1 MHNTKRMTPPPSF
14 SQVFAEL
21 QAERT
26 MSPLIARRVFDSI
39 LAGGWTP
46 VQIGAFLVSLEL
58 LGESGTILGVAAKA
72 MRARM
77 VELKHNLPLVFD
89 ICGTGGDGKNSVNVS
104 TGAAIIVAAAGVPVA
119 KHGNRA
125 ASSRAGAA
133 DVLGAL
139 GIPIEMPPASAL
151 EVLRACNIC
160 FLFAQEYH
168 PALKYAAGPRR
179 ELGVPT
185 VFNLLGP
192 LCNPAQ
198 ATHQLIGTYSEEL
211 RPAMAAAL
219 AGLGVKGAWVVR
231 SEDGL
236 DEISPFAPTRVSV
249 LTSGRVEEGV
259 VTPEDFGLRRSPPG
273 AIDGGDAQ
281 RNAGILREVLSGA
294 PHPARGALVLNAAA
308 GLAISKDLR
317 LQEAAALAEKM
328 IDSGKAR
335 ETLES
340 WRTAAKAK
348 APNVAS

>member
-1 MHNTKRMTPPPSF
+1 MTPPPSF

-21 QAERT
+21 QTERT

-58 LGESGTILGVAAKA
+58 LGLTGTLLGVAAKA

-77 VELKHNLPLVFD
+77 VEVKHNLPLVFD

-104 TGAAIIVAAAGVPVA
+104 TGAAIIIAAAGVPVA

-125 ASSRAGAA
+125 ATSRTGAA
-133 DVLGAL
+133 DVLTAL
-139 GIPIEMPPASAL
+139 GIPIEMPPAAAL
-151 EVLRACNIC
+151 EVLRTSNIT

-211 RPAMAAAL
+211 RLAMASAL
-219 AGLGVKGAWVVR
+219 VGLGVKAAWVVR

-236 DEISPFAPTRVSV
+236 DEISPFGPTRVSV
-249 LTSGRVEEGV
+249 LSNGRVDEGV
-259 VTPEDFGLRRSPPG
+259 VTPEDFGLLRSPAG
-273 AIDGGDAQ
+273 AIDGGDPQ

-294 PHPARGALVLNAAA
+294 PHAARGALVLNAAA
-308 GLAISKDLR
+308 GLAIAKDLR
-317 LQEAAALAEKM
+317 LQDAAALAEKM
-328 IDSGKAR
+328 LDSGKAR
-335 ETLES
+335 ETLET
-340 WRTAAKAK
+340 WKTVAKAK
-348 APNVAS
+348 APGVAS

>member
-21 QAERT
+21 QTERT

-58 LGESGTILGVAAKA
+58 LGLTGTLLGVAAKA

-77 VELKHNLPLVFD
+77 VEVKHNLPLVFD

-104 TGAAIIVAAAGVPVA
+104 TGAAIIIAAAGVPVA

-125 ASSRAGAA
+125 ATSRTGAA
-133 DVLGAL
+133 DVLTAL
-139 GIPIEMPPASAL
+139 GIPIEMPPAAAL
-151 EVLRACNIC
+151 EVLRTSNIT
-160 FLFAQEYH
+160 FLFAQEYQ

-211 RPAMAAAL
+211 RPAW
-219 AGLGVKGAWVVR
+219 GPRAWEGPRRPASRRRRRQAVPLRQGPEGPPRAPWAREPGEGWASRR
-231 SEDGL
+231 SSDR
-236 DEISPFAPTRVSV
+236 S
-249 LTSGRVEEGV
+249 
-259 VTPEDFGLRRSPPG
+259 LRRPG
-273 AIDGGDAQ
+273 GGRASS
-281 RNAGILREVLSGA
+281 GSSSGA
-294 PHPARGALVLNAAA
+294 REWRRSVPRASAGSPGRRRRRG
-308 GLAISKDLR
+308 
-317 LQEAAALAEKM
+317 
-328 IDSGKAR
+328 
-335 ETLES
+335 
-340 WRTAAKAK
+340 
-348 APNVAS
+348 